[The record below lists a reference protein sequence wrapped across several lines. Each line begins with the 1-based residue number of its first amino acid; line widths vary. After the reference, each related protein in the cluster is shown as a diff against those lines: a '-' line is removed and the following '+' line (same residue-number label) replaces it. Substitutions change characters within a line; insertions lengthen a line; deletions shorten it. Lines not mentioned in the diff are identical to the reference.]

1 MRNLHCR
8 FVLCSKS
15 TVEISQNFVAFSEY
29 MNFIKNV
36 QKNSDVFYGQPPW
49 SNFLLVLQFC
59 ISFTQL
65 LYFYTIVNLELYK
78 SNLLFN
84 QIITRLMSIG
94 LFNSAIRPSPKTN
107 VVYNIGINNQQIHKK
122 YSGVPTKV
130 FIEQMSFYGCKII

>member
-1 MRNLHCR
+1 M
-8 FVLCSKS
+8 K
-15 TVEISQNFVAFSEY
+15 ISQNLVTFSEY
-29 MNFIKNV
+29 MNFKTGSKFRHGGEGY
-36 QKNSDVFYGQPPW
+36 QRFFHGQPPW
-49 SNFLLVLQFC
+49 SNLLLVLQFC

-94 LFNSAIRPSPKTN
+94 LFNSAIRPSPKTH
-107 VVYNIGINNQQIHKK
+107 VVYNIGINNQQIHTKK

-130 FIEQMSFYGCKII
+130 FIEQMSFYGCKIV